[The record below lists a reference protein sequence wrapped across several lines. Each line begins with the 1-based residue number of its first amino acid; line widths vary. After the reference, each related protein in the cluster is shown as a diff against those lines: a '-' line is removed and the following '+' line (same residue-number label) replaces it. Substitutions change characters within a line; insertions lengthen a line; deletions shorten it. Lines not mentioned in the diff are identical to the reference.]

1 MGGDIGGAD
10 TLEVKTRGIKVQRL
24 SLAILLLI
32 TMLVVEGGLLWG
44 GELKWTTGEMPV
56 IRFEGTS
63 GKLAAEGG
71 ALPLHSGPGHREPG
85 PVRGDDRE
93 DDGQVCPAVQ
103 RLWLLLRRRRL
114 PLASGRD

>member
-32 TMLVVEGGLLWG
+32 TMLVVENGLLWG
-44 GELKWTTGEMPV
+44 GELNWTTGEMPV

-63 GKLAAEGG
+63 RKLAAEGG
-71 ALPLHSGPGHREPG
+71 ALPLPLSLPLSPSPPLPLHSGPGHREPG

-93 DDGQVCPAVQ
+93 DDRQVCPAVQ
-103 RLWLLLRRRRL
+103 
-114 PLASGRD
+114 